1 MKEARVQAS
10 SFRDN
15 ARAEGRKVVD
25 DARARAEQEVTSTLQ
40 VAAEQLKR
48 ERDAVELDLRAN
60 VASMSATLASRILG
74 VDVTTSAATK

>member
-1 MKEARVQAS
+1 VA
-10 SFRDN
+10 
-15 ARAEGRKVVD
+15 
-25 DARARAEQEVTSTLQ
+25 STLQ